1 MKETIFPETYVL
13 HIYASYMKPIR
24 NTNSEPGLL
33 VVSRGITSATQRQ
46 KFHTDDVKSV
56 RNPVRKADWSTEL
69 LRMTYTRQ
77 RVTKVKCKRDEVK
90 IGGIYSRGSVWVL
103 LKLIHRWTQHFSKI
117 DQEKRKIEQI
127 WMWTP
132 WLPDILCKHWFMSS
146 VWNFCRWVADVPREI
161 TQRRRARRN
170 GCFAG
175 YLDFI
180 SLFVLFSQLFFF
192 FS

>member
-77 RVTKVKCKRDEVK
+77 TVTKVKCKRDEVI
-90 IGGIYSRGSVWVL
+90 IGGIYSRGSV
-103 LKLIHRWTQHFSKI
+103 
-117 DQEKRKIEQI
+117 
-127 WMWTP
+127 
-132 WLPDILCKHWFMSS
+132 
-146 VWNFCRWVADVPREI
+146 
-161 TQRRRARRN
+161 
-170 GCFAG
+170 
-175 YLDFI
+175 
-180 SLFVLFSQLFFF
+180 
-192 FS
+192 